1 MEGKFSFIQK
11 QLEASERLYEIM
23 KNDLRDRTQHQLKYF
38 ELMTETTH
46 SLILKLDGRDKEIKE
61 LKKGRIKIHIC
72 ETCHGNGYV
81 RVAKIDGDPA
91 LDFRDRSEVH
101 QCWDCDS
108 EGEYYETISDD
119 LIDDGN
125 SNKLH

>member
-1 MEGKFSFIQK
+1 MAK
-11 QLEASERLYEIM
+11 
-23 KNDLRDRTQHQLKYF
+23 
-38 ELMTETTH
+38 
-46 SLILKLDGRDKEIKE
+46 

-81 RVAKIDGDPA
+81 WVAKIDGDPA

-108 EGEYYETISDD
+108 EGEYYVTTKDNLIGNPDYDD
-119 LIDDGN
+119 DNDLLEWLRSIPV
-125 SNKLH
+125 